1 MNAVASNT
9 LYITNPYWLGM
20 TLHTILQHA
29 NKASWYTT
37 HVIECIQY
45 DTVCEQ
51 CAHPSSLQFGSILF
65 NIAIISYWISSN
77 SSFNA
82 SHIDSTSCNI
92 YNIFNVEL
100 TITYTCSVYIE
111 QHIDSYCSTM
121 IMMKESVFVCD
132 DERVEKEQEDLK
144 MQTQPLPLH
153 LNVSEL
159 LAAIHNTHALYMC
172 SAHTSIRMNWIHTE
186 MNMVKKATA
195 N

>member
-1 MNAVASNT
+1 
-9 LYITNPYWLGM
+9 
-20 TLHTILQHA
+20 
-29 NKASWYTT
+29 
-37 HVIECIQY
+37 
-45 DTVCEQ
+45 
-51 CAHPSSLQFGSILF
+51 
-65 NIAIISYWISSN
+65 
-77 SSFNA
+77 
-82 SHIDSTSCNI
+82 
-92 YNIFNVEL
+92 
-100 TITYTCSVYIE
+100 
-111 QHIDSYCSTM
+111 M